1 MKKSVKELHDEEL
14 QWKNNGEDVALIIH
28 DILENSYETE
38 RIIEAIELRIRRL
51 QQLGGKSVAIILN
64 HVDNKLYIT
73 TNE

>member
-1 MKKSVKELHDEEL
+1 MKKSVKESNDEEL
-14 QWKNNGEDVALIIH
+14 EWVNNGEDVSLIIH

-51 QQLGGKSVAIILN
+51 QQLSGKSVAILLN

>member
-14 QWKNNGEDVALIIH
+14 KWQNNGEDVSLIIH

-51 QQLGGKSVAIILN
+51 QQLSGKSVAILLN
-64 HVDNKLYIT
+64 YVDNKLYIT